1 MQCYIISICT
11 LYTSYVLLVSVLVER
26 MEDVDI
32 FRLQTAF
39 VTQLMG
45 CCSH

>member
-1 MQCYIISICT
+1 MHIFYV
-11 LYTSYVLLVSVLVER
+11 SYVASVFVER

-32 FRLQTAF
+32 FRLQTVF
-39 VTQLMG
+39 VIQLMG